1 MGHMTRTRTLI
12 MTVAAAVTIGVTSAA
27 IVIARRADDES
38 DATRFIEA
46 LNLRAGSTVAEIGA
60 GDGEITVIVAKHVG
74 PTGRVYTTELG
85 ANRVGKLKEAV
96 TRAKTDNVTVLE
108 AHADRSNLPAGC
120 CDAIFMRSVY
130 HHFEDPAAM
139 NRTFLDALR
148 AGGRLAVMDFSPP
161 PGGEA
166 TDPADRDQDGHHG
179 VTSETVLGELT
190 RAGFERVQV
199 DPTDRRGFLVVV
211 RKPT

>member
-1 MGHMTRTRTLI
+1 VLGLAA
-12 MTVAAAVTIGVTSAA
+12 AAAVTIGVTGVA
-27 IVIARRADDES
+27 IVMAGRADDQS
-38 DATRFIEA
+38 DAARLIEV
-46 LNLRAGSTVAEIGA
+46 LNLQAGSTVAEIGA
-60 GDGEITVIVAKHVG
+60 GDGEITIIVAQHVG

-85 ANRVGKLKEAV
+85 NDRVNKLKEAV
-96 TRAKTDNVTVLE
+96 TKAQAANVTVLE
-108 AHADRSNLPAGC
+108 AHAMRSNLPDGC

-139 NRTFLDALR
+139 DKSFLDALR
-148 AGGRLAVMDFSPP
+148 AGGRLAVMDFAPP

-166 TDPADRDQDGHHG
+166 TNPADRDQDGHHG
-179 VTSETVLGELT
+179 VTAETVVDELT

-199 DPTDRRGFLVVV
+199 DPGKQRNFLVVV